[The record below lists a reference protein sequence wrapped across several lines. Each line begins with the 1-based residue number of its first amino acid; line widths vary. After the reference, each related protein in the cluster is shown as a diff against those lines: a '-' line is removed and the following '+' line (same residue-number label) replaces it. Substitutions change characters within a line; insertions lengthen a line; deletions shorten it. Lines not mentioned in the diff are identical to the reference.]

1 VIRRMKFLS
10 FKGGIHPP
18 ESKKA
23 TESLAI
29 ESAKEPQ
36 KVIIPLHQH
45 IGAPCNPVV
54 KVKDQVKVGQLIGEA
69 QGFVSAPIHASVSGE
84 VKEVAVRAIGGGR
97 EAVCVVIESDGKL
110 ETDENLLPPGDYH
123 DMSPAEIV
131 KFIQQS
137 GVVGMGGATF
147 PTHVKLSPPEDKPID
162 TVIING
168 AECEPYLTA
177 DHRLMLENPDEVVEG
192 LLIIMKAVG
201 AEKGYVAIENN
212 KPDAITT
219 MLQAVSDTPGVQVVS
234 LQTKYP
240 QGAEKQLIDACTGRE
255 VPSGGLPMDAGVV
268 VNNVG
273 TAFQIALSFKTGMPL
288 IDRITTVTGSCISE
302 PKNLRVRIG
311 TSVKDLVDQCGGYDQ
326 TPGKL
331 ILGGP
336 MMGMAQETDEVPV
349 GKGTSGVLV
358 FNENESITPDPVN
371 CIRCG
376 KCIDVCPIHL
386 MPLMISENA
395 LKDRMDEAAKFN
407 AMDCIECGSC
417 SYICPSKRPLVHSI
431 RVAKSSIMAKKRQ
444 EKK

>member
-1 VIRRMKFLS
+1 MKFLS

-23 TESLAI
+23 TESLSI
-29 ESAKEPQ
+29 ETARDPQ

-45 IGAPCNPVV
+45 IGAPCQPVV
-54 KVKDQVKVGQLIGEA
+54 KVKDHVKVGQMVGEA
-69 QGFVSAPIHASVSGE
+69 QGFVSAPIHSSVSGE

-97 EAVCVVIESDGKL
+97 EAVCVVIESDGKF
-110 ETDENLLPPGDYH
+110 EVHESVVSPGDYKL
-123 DMSPAEIV
+123 MESSEITKV
-131 KFIQQS
+131 IQEA
-137 GVVGMGGATF
+137 GIVGMGGATF
-147 PTHVKLSPPEDKPID
+147 PTHVKLSPPAEKPID

-177 DHRLMLENPDEVVEG
+177 DHRLMIESSGEIVEG

-201 AEKGYVAIENN
+201 AEKGYIAIENN

-219 MLQAVSDTPGVQVVS
+219 MLQAVSETPGIQVVS

-240 QGAEKQLIDACTGRE
+240 QGAEKQLIDACTGRQ
-255 VPSGGLPMDAGVV
+255 VPSGGLPMDSGVV
-268 VNNVG
+268 VNNIG
-273 TAFQIALSFKTGMPL
+273 TAFQIAHSFRTGMPL
-288 IDRITTVTGSCISE
+288 VDRITTVTGTCISE

-311 TSVKDLVDQCGGYDQ
+311 TSVADLIEQCGGYKE

-336 MMGMAQETDEVPV
+336 MMGIAQEMDEIPV
-349 GKGTSGVLV
+349 GKGTSGILA
-358 FNENESITPDPVN
+358 FNENEAIIPDPVN

-395 LKDRMDEAAKFN
+395 LKERMDEAEKYH

>member
-1 VIRRMKFLS
+1 MIRRMKFLS

-201 AEKGYVAIENN
+201 AERVMSRLKIISPMLSQQCFRLFQTHQVYRWFLYRQSTPRELKNN
-212 KPDAITT
+212 
-219 MLQAVSDTPGVQVVS
+219 
-234 LQTKYP
+234 
-240 QGAEKQLIDACTGRE
+240 
-255 VPSGGLPMDAGVV
+255 
-268 VNNVG
+268 
-273 TAFQIALSFKTGMPL
+273 
-288 IDRITTVTGSCISE
+288 
-302 PKNLRVRIG
+302 
-311 TSVKDLVDQCGGYDQ
+311 
-326 TPGKL
+326 
-331 ILGGP
+331 
-336 MMGMAQETDEVPV
+336 
-349 GKGTSGVLV
+349 
-358 FNENESITPDPVN
+358 
-371 CIRCG
+371 
-376 KCIDVCPIHL
+376 
-386 MPLMISENA
+386 
-395 LKDRMDEAAKFN
+395 
-407 AMDCIECGSC
+407 
-417 SYICPSKRPLVHSI
+417 
-431 RVAKSSIMAKKRQ
+431 
-444 EKK
+444 